1 VNNCTHGY
9 SWVWRKGCGLVCSTD
24 IPDIPKP
31 TVRVPERLPRNVF
44 SLPIWWI
51 VRVQELKE
59 LKLGGGFNP
68 FEKY

>member
-1 VNNCTHGY
+1 MATHGY
-9 SWVWRKGCGLVCSTD
+9 GGKVADWYVQR